1 MLGTLFAVATNI
13 VLDKL
18 HDEDV
23 KVNRFRLRLASVQC
37 GKAVIVAKE
46 CRCEF

>member
-1 MLGTLFAVATNI
+1 MLGALFAVATNTA
-13 VLDKL
+13 LDKL

-23 KVNRFRLRLASVQC
+23 KVNRFRQRPGSVQS

-46 CRCEF
+46 CRFEF